1 MGGSG
6 NVLDRLDKP
15 SPLSSTSFWWAERPG
30 GQEGL
35 QRILLV
41 SARHMLSAGLALALK
56 KKSFCFETLSYV
68 AQVGLILAV

>member
-41 SARHMLSAGLALALK
+41 SARHMLSAGLSLALK
-56 KKSFCFETLSYV
+56 KKNLFVLRHCLM
-68 AQVGLILAV
+68 